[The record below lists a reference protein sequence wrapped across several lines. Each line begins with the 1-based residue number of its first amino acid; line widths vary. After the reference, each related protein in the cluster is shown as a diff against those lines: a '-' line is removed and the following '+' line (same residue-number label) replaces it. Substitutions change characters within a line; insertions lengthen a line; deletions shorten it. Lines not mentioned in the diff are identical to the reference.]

1 MCRLHVGLRSII
13 FFKCKERITNMI
25 FLFYIL
31 LKKDVEQK
39 NQVITTIFM
48 GMVVKMSLIIPDY
61 KSFI

>member
-1 MCRLHVGLRSII
+1 
-13 FFKCKERITNMI
+13 MI